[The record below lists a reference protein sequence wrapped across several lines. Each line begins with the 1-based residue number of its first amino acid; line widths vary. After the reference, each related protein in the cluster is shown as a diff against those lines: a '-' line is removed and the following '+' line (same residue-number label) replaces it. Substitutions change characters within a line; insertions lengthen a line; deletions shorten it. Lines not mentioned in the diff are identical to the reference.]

1 MEPAEPLIEAKRV
14 FKSFNGRAVL
24 DGLDLSVLEGETLV
38 IIGRSGCG
46 KSVLLKHLMGL
57 MIPDEGEVL
66 VGGIALSSLSSYQM
80 HHLRMRFGMLFQFG
94 ALFDSMTVGENV
106 GFALIEHTSLNRAA
120 IDLRVAESLEMAGLK
135 GVQELK
141 PSELSGGMRKRVA
154 LARAICMRP
163 EIVLYDEPT
172 TGLDPIMA
180 DAINDLIIHLR
191 NKLNITSVAVTH
203 DMVSAYKIA
212 SRIAMLYEGKIIQI
226 GTPDEIRSSA
236 DPVVR
241 QFISGSAVGPIT
253 DAAPARPLSLYP
265 LTKKKGRSLLG

>member
-1 MEPAEPLIEAKRV
+1 METMIQIKNV
-14 FKSFNGRAVL
+14 SKSFNGRTVL
-24 DGLDLSVLEGETLV
+24 GHLDLTIFKGETLV

-46 KSVLLKHLMGL
+46 KSVLLKHIIGL
-57 MIPDEGEVL
+57 VRPDEGEVIVEETL
-66 VGGIALSSLSSYQM
+66 LSSLSGVQT

-106 GFALIEHTSLNRAA
+106 GFALIEHTSLSPKA
-120 IDLRVAESLEMAGLK
+120 IHERVEESLEMVGLK
-135 GVQELK
+135 GIQDLK

-180 DAINDLIIHLR
+180 DAINDLIIHLQ
-191 NKLNITSVAVTH
+191 NKLHITSVAVTH

-212 SRIAMLYEGKIIQI
+212 SRIAMMYQGKIIQI
-226 GTPDEIRSSA
+226 GTPDEIRNSQ

-241 QFISGSAVGPIT
+241 QFITGSAAGPIT
-253 DAAPARPLSLYP
+253 DTKGG
-265 LTKKKGRSLLG
+265 LTG